1 MYKFETIYD
10 SLYSPTRIKHL
21 KPGDVIIYCNKLA
34 VVLTKTNLKMT
45 TKMVLLQNL
54 KTETATYHKDY
65 DFNKLN
71 EHNVNQV
78 KPVATSIRT

>member
-1 MYKFETIYD
+1 MYKFQTIYD
-10 SLYSPTRIKHL
+10 NLYSSTRIKHL

-34 VVLTKTNLKMT
+34 VVLVKTNLKRT

-54 KTETATYHKDY
+54 KTETAIYHKDY

-71 EHNVNQV
+71 KHNVNHV
-78 KPVATSIRT
+78 KI